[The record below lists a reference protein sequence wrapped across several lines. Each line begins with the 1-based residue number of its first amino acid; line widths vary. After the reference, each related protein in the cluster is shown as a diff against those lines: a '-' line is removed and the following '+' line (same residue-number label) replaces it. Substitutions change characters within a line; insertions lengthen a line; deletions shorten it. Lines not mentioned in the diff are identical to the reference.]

1 MAFYNRK
8 ILSYQTKAGYQRN
21 MYCALR
27 EKAIW
32 TSYAELANKQRR
44 ETQG

>member
-1 MAFYNRK
+1 MAFYNGK
-8 ILSYQTKAGYQRN
+8 ILSYQRN
-21 MYCALR
+21 MYCAVR
-27 EKAIW
+27 EKAIC